1 MSKQS
6 RRPNRAARHAV
17 PPVGTKQKTGVN
29 RTNVAIGV
37 GVGAVVIALIAAAT
51 MFGGSKTSLKNQPL
65 KVGDK
70 APAFV
75 GKNVLNGE
83 TVSSAQLKGKNILY
97 FFNEGVYCQ
106 ACMEQTKE
114 LEQHVQHLDG
124 RNFVLISI
132 TNDSPSDLLQAGIDL
147 KLTMPLVAD
156 ESRGMT
162 TRFGALGGGASGGGM
177 HADKANHTFILV
189 DKSGIVRFDKDYP
202 SMWVDPAKLLKE
214 LPKV

>member
-1 MSKQS
+1 
-6 RRPNRAARHAV
+6 
-17 PPVGTKQKTGVN
+17 
-29 RTNVAIGV
+29 
-37 GVGAVVIALIAAAT
+37 
-51 MFGGSKTSLKNQPL
+51 
-65 KVGDK
+65 
-70 APAFV
+70 
-75 GKNVLNGE
+75 
-83 TVSSAQLKGKNILY
+83 
-97 FFNEGVYCQ
+97 
-106 ACMEQTKE
+106 MEQTKA

-156 ESRGMT
+156 ESHDMT

-189 DKSGIVRFDKDYP
+189 DKKGIVRFDKDYP
-202 SMWVDPAKLLKE
+202 SMWIDPNKLLRE

>member
-6 RRPNRAARHAV
+6 RRPNRVARHAA
-17 PPVGTKQKTGVN
+17 PPVGKKQKTGVN
-29 RTNVAIGV
+29 RTNVAMGV
-37 GVGAVVIALIAAAT
+37 GVGVVVIALIGAAT
-51 MFGGSKTSLKNQPL
+51 MFGGSKTSLKNRPL
-65 KVGDK
+65 EVGDK
-70 APAFV
+70 APAFI

-106 ACMEQTKE
+106 ACMVQTQD
-114 LEQHVQHLDG
+114 LEKHVQHLDQ

-132 TNDSPSDLLQAGIDL
+132 TNDAPSDLLQAGLDL
-147 KLTMPLVAD
+147 KLTMPLVSD
-156 ESRGMT
+156 ESREMT

-189 DKSGIVRFDKDYP
+189 DKKGIVRFDKDYP
-202 SMWVDPAKLLKE
+202 SMWVDSAKLLEE